1 MADNDI
7 KTEESLL
14 GLGKVRLKEARFIAA
29 LPNSQTVA
37 EAGIKAG
44 YAHPYVTSYRV
55 LARLKHSPEFIGILA
70 KAKLLPFP
78 ILKRIRRGMDA
89 KSGVYYEGK
98 KVASEPNWQ
107 SRAKFTELAADITN
121 LKPDKKQTSLEQGL
135 DLVGVLNEAVRVAL
149 QGKAVEAEYSVEQPI
164 YVSSKPE
171 IVQPEPS
178 NRAVSAL
185 DQDKSSG
192 DSQV

>member
-1 MADNDI
+1 MTEPTNI
-7 KTEESLL
+7 ETEEGLL

-55 LARLKHSPEFIGILA
+55 LARLKHSPEFIGLLA

-89 KSGVYYEGK
+89 KSGVYHDGQR
-98 KVASEPNWQ
+98 VASEPNWQ
-107 SRAKFTELAADITN
+107 ARAKFTELAADITN
-121 LKPDKKQTSLEQGL
+121 LKPDKKQASPDVGL
-135 DLVGVLNEAVRVAL
+135 DLAGVLNEAVRVAL
-149 QGKAVEAEYSVEQPI
+149 QGRAVEAEYSVEQPTN
-164 YVSSKPE
+164 VSPE
-171 IVQPEPS
+171 PVNVQPEPS
-178 NRAVSAL
+178 NRADNA
-185 DQDKSSG
+185 
-192 DSQV
+192 